1 MGEEISGAAGW
12 YPVRTRAGAE
22 GKVFVGI
29 EAAHMQA
36 FLPVELIRI
45 TLRGRSEVQW
55 RPLFPRHL
63 LAMIDPARDV
73 PKLQSID
80 GVDDLVRP
88 GGRLVPVADDVVRA
102 IRRAERD
109 GLFDA
114 AARCRQPDD
123 GAPPPDVRHAGLV
136 AKIRRNRWSK
146 ERTKLLM
153 ELLVGDHS
161 RPAV

>member
-22 GKVFVGI
+22 GKVLIGI

-45 TLRGRSEVQW
+45 TLRSRSEVQW
-55 RPLFPRHL
+55 RPLFPGHMF
-63 LAMIDPARDV
+63 AMIDPARDV
-73 PKLQSID
+73 QKLQLID

-88 GGRLVPVADDVVRA
+88 GGRLVPVADDIVRA

-123 GAPPPDVRHAGLV
+123 DAPPPDVRFASLM
-136 AKIRRNRWSK
+136 ARIKRMRRSK

-153 ELLVGDHS
+153 ELLIGDHS
-161 RPAV
+161 R